1 MINRF
6 GHCASNEKVRR
17 IDIGLESSIREN
29 SELLPEGIKKVTTHP
44 LGTGI
49 AWDNFDINLETLSG
63 GNSIHHT
70 FGICYQQIQNDV
82 SQQDNSDTAVLGSIK
97 RKIKDIFHINKSRD
111 PDDVPTYAK
120 KPRMNEFQFDHI
132 PGFASEYLT
141 KESDLDIIWEI
152 LINNF
157 DGIPL
162 WTGWNPKR
170 VKPSQKGHQQ
180 VRYMK
185 PIPFPPTRIDVIKE
199 VMAKSEEVRIEC
211 GGMVLP
217 VCFDLAIAKIALQIQ
232 SQEAPEYDRLFILF
246 GQFHIELNVFSVLG
260 KLIEG
265 SGGPCILSE
274 AGVVAAGSIT
284 KFLKGKMY
292 NRCHRGHILL
302 ATAIRGIQFEQYVK
316 MQNVSSSK
324 LQKLKDWSESENA
337 PLCTELSTLITKYQ
351 VFTW

>member
-1 MINRF
+1 M
-6 GHCASNEKVRR
+6 
-17 IDIGLESSIREN
+17 
-29 SELLPEGIKKVTTHP
+29 
-44 LGTGI
+44 
-49 AWDNFDINLETLSG
+49 
-63 GNSIHHT
+63 
-70 FGICYQQIQNDV
+70 
-82 SQQDNSDTAVLGSIK
+82 SQQDNSDTAVSGSRK

-132 PGFASEYLT
+132 PGFASESLT
-141 KESDLDIIWEI
+141 KASDLDIIWEI

-162 WTGWNPKR
+162 WTGWNSKR

-211 GGMVLP
+211 GEMVLP

-324 LQKLKDWSESENA
+324 LQKLKEWSESENA